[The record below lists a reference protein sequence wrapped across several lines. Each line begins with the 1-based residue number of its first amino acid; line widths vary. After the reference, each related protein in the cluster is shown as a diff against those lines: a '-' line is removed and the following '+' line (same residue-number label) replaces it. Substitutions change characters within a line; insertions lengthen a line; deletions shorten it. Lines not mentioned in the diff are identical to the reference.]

1 MNAVKFLIH
10 PRLRTGDLHLTRPA
24 VGAARSQSRTNR
36 DARKPQISK
45 AVRVAGTL
53 AGTLAGIPGRR
64 QPERAVVFVSAPSL
78 SQPNA
83 EVRQGATVMHPH

>member
-53 AGTLAGIPGRR
+53 AGIPGRR
-64 QPERAVVFVSAPSL
+64 QLGRAVVSVSAPSL
-78 SQPNA
+78 SHPNA